1 MPTPLGSSR
10 APAAVGPYSPAV
22 RAGDFVF
29 VSGQIALDPAT
40 GELVGAEHAAQARQV
55 LINLARLL
63 EDNGL
68 SLGQVVKTTVFL
80 TDLIR
85 FAEVN
90 QVYAEFFGDSRP
102 ARSTVEISALPKGAL
117 VEIEAVVYTGD

>member
-1 MPTPLGSSR
+1 MPTPLFSSR

-29 VSGQIALDPAT
+29 VSGQIALDPA
-40 GELVGAEHAAQARQV
+40 GGGLVGTDHAAQARQV
-55 LINLARLL
+55 LENLARLL

-68 SLGQVVKTTVFL
+68 SPDQVVKTTVYL
-80 TDLIR
+80 TDLNR

-90 QVYAEFFGDSRP
+90 QVYGEFFSENKP
-102 ARSTVEISALPKGAL
+102 ARSTVEVGALPKGAL